1 MPRNDEGQPS
11 RRPLSVP
18 LLILTTGG
26 FRLGPVTGF
35 AGDAGAAG
43 FSCAKASPATPATT
57 PPRRAVVV
65 PSICRRFI
73 PADAVCDG
81 LLAMLPPRLREGCH
95 LTLLPPGGRHIHRA
109 CGCSKIARHGGAA
122 SAGIYTFRDTEMK
135 LLRL

>member
-1 MPRNDEGQPS
+1 MPRNDEVVPS
-11 RRPLSVP
+11 RRPRSVP
-18 LLILTTGG
+18 PLILTTGG

-73 PADAVCDG
+73 PVDAVCDG
-81 LLAMLPPRLREGCH
+81 SLAMLPPRLREGCH
-95 LTLLPPGGRHIHRA
+95 LTLCRQVAVTFIGRR
-109 CGCSKIARHGGAA
+109 GCSKIARHGGGCLRGH
-122 SAGIYTFRDTEMK
+122 SHFRD
-135 LLRL
+135 